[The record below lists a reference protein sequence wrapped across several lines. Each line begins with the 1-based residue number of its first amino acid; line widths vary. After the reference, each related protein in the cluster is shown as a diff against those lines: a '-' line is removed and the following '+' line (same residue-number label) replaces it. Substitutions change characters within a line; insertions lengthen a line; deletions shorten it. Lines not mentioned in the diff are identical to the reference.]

1 MKIMRIN
8 KFLLL
13 MIALY
18 VLEKEKNKLN
28 EKIVI
33 KKAVM
38 SKSAD
43 FLSLIFAYEPI
54 ITRMNKVINTKNI
67 FLKVGLP
74 NMSFKVQSMLPI
86 KFFNPVAK

>member
-1 MKIMRIN
+1 MKIMRN
-8 KFLLL
+8 NNFLLL
-13 MIALY
+13 MIVLY
-18 VLEKEKNKLN
+18 VLEKEKKKLN

-33 KKAVM
+33 KKEIM

-54 ITRMNKVINTKNI
+54 NTRIRKVSDTKNI

-74 NMSFKVQSMLPI
+74 NMSFKLQSI
-86 KFFNPVAK
+86 

>member
-1 MKIMRIN
+1 
-8 KFLLL
+8 
-13 MIALY
+13 

-33 KKAVM
+33 KKAVI

-43 FLSLIFAYEPI
+43 FLSLIFAYNPI
-54 ITRMNKVINTKNI
+54 ITRINKMINTKNI

-74 NMSFKVQSMLPI
+74 NISFKVQSMLFA
-86 KFFNPVAK
+86 KFFNCTPK

>member
-1 MKIMRIN
+1 
-8 KFLLL
+8 
-13 MIALY
+13 MIVLY

-33 KKAVM
+33 KKAVI

-43 FLSLIFAYEPI
+43 FLSLIFACNPI
-54 ITRMNKVINTKNI
+54 ITRINKMINTKNI

-74 NMSFKVQSMLPI
+74 NISFKVQSMLFA
-86 KFFNPVAK
+86 KFFNSLPK